1 MREHDEAAVYIL
13 EVILKRQRY
22 GADVRDKIA
31 AHIEKTHREID
42 RANARREAK
51 LLLHRTKQPDKE

>member
-1 MREHDEAAVYIL
+1 MNAYEEAAVHIL

-22 GADVRDKIA
+22 GGDVRDKIA
-31 AHIEKTHREID
+31 AHIEKTHRAVD
-42 RANARREAK
+42 RAQVLREAK

>member
-1 MREHDEAAVYIL
+1 MKQYEEAAAYIL
-13 EVILKRQRY
+13 ETIMKRQRY

-31 AHIEKTHREID
+31 AHIEKTHREVD

-51 LLLHRTKQPDKE
+51 LLLHRTE